1 MKKHL
6 NTLFVTTQGS
16 YLSKEGEC
24 VLISIDRVEKTR
36 IPLHMLNGIVCFG
49 QVSCSSFLLGHCAE
63 LGIAVTFLTEYG
75 RFLCQMQGPVR
86 GNILLRR
93 AQYRMADN
101 YYQTAIL
108 ARLFVIGKI
117 GNARVTLSRAL
128 RDHPG
133 KTDED
138 RMKSVHHLLAGCIKR
153 LQEAT
158 DQELIRG
165 IEGEAARAYF
175 SVFNECITNT
185 DPVFRFEGRN
195 RRPPLDRV
203 NCLLSFV
210 YTLITH
216 DIRSA
221 LESCGLDPAAGFLH
235 KDRPGR
241 PSLALDM
248 LEEFRSY
255 IGDRLVLSLINR
267 GQVQAKDFD
276 VSETGA
282 VVMKD
287 DTRKTVITAYQQRK
301 QEEIEHPFVG
311 EKMAVGLLWYM
322 QAMLLARFIRGDI
335 ETYPPFFWR

>member
-16 YLSKEGEC
+16 YLSKDGEC
-24 VLISIDRVEKTR
+24 VVISIERIEKTR
-36 IPLHMLNGIVCFG
+36 IPLHMLSGILCFG
-49 QVSCSSFLLGHCAE
+49 QVSCSPFLLGYCAE

-75 RFLCQMQGPVR
+75 RFLCQVQGPVK

-128 RDHPG
+128 RDHPD
-133 KTDED
+133 KTDGE
-138 RMKSVHHLLAGCIKR
+138 KLTNAQHVLAGCIRR
-153 LQEAT
+153 LQDAT
-158 DQELIRG
+158 DQEMIRG
-165 IEGEAARAYF
+165 IEGEAARTYF
-175 SVFNECITNT
+175 GVFDECITNS
-185 DPVFRFEGRN
+185 DRAFRFEGRN

-210 YTLITH
+210 YTLMTH

-267 GQVQAKDFD
+267 GQIHARDFEISD
-276 VSETGA
+276 TGA
-282 VVMKD
+282 VLMND
-287 DTRKTVITAYQQRK
+287 DARKTIITAYQQRK
-301 QEEIEHPFVG
+301 QEELEHPFVG
-311 EKMAVGLLWYM
+311 EKMAVGLLWHM
-322 QAMLLARFIRGDI
+322 QAMLLARYIRGDI
-335 ETYPPFFWR
+335 DTYPPFVWR

>member
-1 MKKHL
+1 
-6 NTLFVTTQGS
+6 
-16 YLSKEGEC
+16 
-24 VLISIDRVEKTR
+24 
-36 IPLHMLNGIVCFG
+36 
-49 QVSCSSFLLGHCAE
+49 
-63 LGIAVTFLTEYG
+63 
-75 RFLCQMQGPVR
+75 MQGPVK

-117 GNARVTLSRAL
+117 GNARITLARAL
-128 RDHPG
+128 RDHPE
-133 KTDED
+133 KTDGVQL
-138 RMKSVHHLLAGCIKR
+138 KNVQHLLAGCIRR

-175 SVFNECITNT
+175 SVLDECITNT
-185 DPVFRFEGRN
+185 DPAFRFEGRN

-203 NCLLSFV
+203 NCLLSFL
-210 YTLITH
+210 YTLLTH

-255 IGDRLVLSLINR
+255 IADRLALSLINR
-267 GQVQAKDFD
+267 GQIQAGDFT

-282 VVMKD
+282 VLMKD
-287 DTRKTVITAYQQRK
+287 DARKTLITAYQRRK
-301 QEEIEHPFVG
+301 QEEIEHPFVK
-311 EKMAVGLLWYM
+311 EKMAVGLLWHM
-322 QAMLLARFIRGDI
+322 QSMLLARYIRGDI
-335 ETYPPFFWR
+335 DTYPPFVWR

>member
-6 NTLFVTTQGS
+6 NTLFVTTQGA

-24 VLISIDRVEKTR
+24 AVISIDRVEKTR
-36 IPLHMLNGIVCFG
+36 IPLHMLNGILCFG
-49 QVSCSSFLLGHCAE
+49 QVSCSPFLLGYCAE

-75 RFLCQMQGPVR
+75 RFLCQMQGPVK

-117 GNARVTLSRAL
+117 GNARITLARVL

-133 KTDED
+133 KTDGV
-138 RMKSVHHLLAGCIKR
+138 KLKNVQHLLAGCIRR

-175 SVFNECITNT
+175 SVFDECITNA
-185 DPVFRFEGRN
+185 DPAFRFEGRN

-210 YTLITH
+210 YTLMTH

-267 GQVQAKDFD
+267 GQVQPKDFEI
-276 VSETGA
+276 SETGA
-282 VVMKD
+282 VFMKD
-287 DTRKTVITAYQQRK
+287 DARKTVITAYQQRK
-301 QEEIEHPFVG
+301 QDEIEHPFVG
-311 EKMAVGLLWYM
+311 EKMAAGLLWHM
-322 QAMLLARFIRGDI
+322 QAMLLARYIRGDI
-335 ETYPPFFWR
+335 DTYPPFVWR

>member
-24 VLISIDRVEKTR
+24 VVILIDRVEKTR
-36 IPLHMLNGIVCFG
+36 IPLHMLSGILCFG
-49 QVSCSSFLLGHCAE
+49 QVSCSPFLLGHCAE

-117 GNARVTLSRAL
+117 GNARVTLLRAM
-128 RDHPG
+128 RDHPE
-133 KTDED
+133 KTDVA
-138 RMKSVHHLLAGCIKR
+138 KLKNAQHVLAGCVRR

-175 SVFNECITNT
+175 NVFDECITSA
-185 DPVFRFEGRN
+185 DPAFRFDGRN

-210 YTLITH
+210 YTLTTH

-221 LESCGLDPAAGFLH
+221 LESSGLDPAAGFLH

-255 IGDRLVLSLINR
+255 ICDRLVLSLINR
-267 GQVQAKDFD
+267 GQIHAKDFE

-282 VVMKD
+282 VLMND
-287 DTRKTVITAYQQRK
+287 DARKTVLTAYQQRK

-311 EKMAVGLLWYM
+311 EKMAVGLLWHM
-322 QAMLLARFIRGDI
+322 QAMLLARYIRGDI
-335 ETYPPFFWR
+335 DTYPPFVWR

>member
-36 IPLHMLNGIVCFG
+36 IPLHMLHGIVCFG
-49 QVSCSSFLLGHCAE
+49 QVSCSPFLLGYCAE

-93 AQYRMADN
+93 SQYRMADN
-101 YYQTAIL
+101 YYQTALL

-117 GNARVTLSRAL
+117 GNARVTLARVL

-133 KTDED
+133 KTDEV
-138 RMKSVHHLLAGCIKR
+138 KIKNVQHLLAGCIKR
-153 LQEAT
+153 LQEAA

-165 IEGEAARAYF
+165 IEGEAAKAYF

-185 DPVFRFEGRN
+185 DPAFRFDGRN

-203 NCLLSFV
+203 NCLLSFI
-210 YTLITH
+210 YTLMTH

-267 GQVQAKDFD
+267 GQVQAKDFE

-287 DTRKTVITAYQQRK
+287 DARKTVITVYQQRK
-301 QEEIEHPFVG
+301 QEEIVHPFVG
-311 EKMAVGLLWYM
+311 EKMPAGLLWHM
-322 QAMLLARFIRGDI
+322 QAMLLARYIRGDI
-335 ETYPPFFWR
+335 DTYPPFVWR

>member
-49 QVSCSSFLLGHCAE
+49 QVSCSPFLLGHCAQ
-63 LGIAVTFLTEYG
+63 LGVAVTFLTEHG
-75 RFLCQMQGPVR
+75 RFLCQMQGPVK

-101 YYQTAIL
+101 YDQTATL

-117 GNARVTLSRAL
+117 GNARVTLARAL
-128 RDHPG
+128 RDHPE
-133 KTDED
+133 KTDGE
-138 RMKSVHHLLAGCIKR
+138 KLKNAQHVLAGCIRR

-165 IEGEAARAYF
+165 IEGEAAKAYF
-175 SVFNECITNT
+175 SVFDECITAD
-185 DPVFRFEGRN
+185 DPAFRFEGRS

-210 YTLITH
+210 YTLMTH

-267 GQVQAKDFD
+267 GQIHAKDFD
-276 VSETGA
+276 ISETGA
-282 VVMKD
+282 VAMKD
-287 DTRKTVITAYQQRK
+287 DARKTLITAYQQRK

-311 EKMAVGLLWYM
+311 EKMAVGLLWHM
-322 QAMLLARFIRGDI
+322 QAMLLARYIRGDI
-335 ETYPPFFWR
+335 DMYPPFVWR

>member
-1 MKKHL
+1 LKKHL
-6 NTLFVTTQGS
+6 NTLFVTTQGA

-24 VLISIDRVEKTR
+24 AVISIDRTEKTR
-36 IPLHMLNGIVCFG
+36 IPLHMLNGILCFG
-49 QVSCSSFLLGHCAE
+49 QVSCSPFLLGHCAE
-63 LGIAVTFLTEYG
+63 LGITVTFLTDYG
-75 RFLCQMQGPVR
+75 KFLCQMQGPVR

-101 YYQTAIL
+101 YFQTAVL
-108 ARLFVIGKI
+108 ARSFVIGKI
-117 GNARVTLSRAL
+117 GNARVTLSRTL
-128 RDHPG
+128 RDHPE
-133 KTDED
+133 KVDES
-138 RMKSVHHLLAGCIKR
+138 RMYHAQRLLAGCIKR
-153 LQEAT
+153 LQEAE

-165 IEGEAARAYF
+165 IEGEAARIYF
-175 SVFNECITNT
+175 DVFDDCITNP
-185 DPVFRFEGRN
+185 DPKFRFTGRN

-203 NCLLSFV
+203 NCLLSFL
-210 YTLITH
+210 YTLLTH

-255 IGDRLVLSLINR
+255 MADRLALSLINR
-267 GQVQAKDFD
+267 GQIKAKDFD

-282 VVMKD
+282 VIMKD

-301 QEEIEHPFVG
+301 QDEIEHPFVG
-311 EKMAVGLLWYM
+311 EKMAVGLLWHM
-322 QAMLLARFIRGDI
+322 QAMLLSRYIRGDI
-335 ETYPPFFWR
+335 DAYPPFVWR

>member
-24 VLISIDRVEKTR
+24 AVIKIDRVEKTR
-36 IPLHMLNGIVCFG
+36 IPLHMLNGILCFG
-49 QVSCSSFLLGHCAE
+49 QVSCSPFLLGYCAE

-75 RFLCQMQGPVR
+75 KFLCQMQGPVR

-101 YYQTAIL
+101 YLQTAIL
-108 ARLFVIGKI
+108 ARSFVIGKI
-117 GNARVTLSRAL
+117 GNARVTLARAL
-128 RDHPG
+128 RDHPE
-133 KTDED
+133 KVDA
-138 RMKSVHHLLAGCIKR
+138 MKLKHVQHLMAGCIKR
-153 LQEAT
+153 LQEMT
-158 DQELIRG
+158 DQEQIRG
-165 IEGEAARAYF
+165 VEGEAAKLYF
-175 SVFNECITNT
+175 EVFDECITSS
-185 DPVFRFEGRN
+185 DPLFRFSGRN

-203 NCLLSFV
+203 NCLISFL
-210 YTLITH
+210 YTLLTH

-248 LEEFRSY
+248 LEEFRSF
-255 IGDRLVLSLINR
+255 IADRLALSLINR
-267 GQVQAKDFD
+267 GQVQAKDFT

-282 VVMKD
+282 VLMKD
-287 DTRKTVITAYQQRK
+287 DTRKTIITAYQQRK
-301 QEEIEHPFVG
+301 QEEIEHPFVR
-311 EKMAVGLLWYM
+311 EKMPIGLLWHM
-322 QAMLLARFIRGDI
+322 QAMLLSRYIRGDI
-335 ETYPPFFWR
+335 DAYPPFVWR

>member
-1 MKKHL
+1 LKKLL

-24 VLISIDRVEKTR
+24 VLISIERVEKTR

-49 QVSCSSFLLGHCAE
+49 QVSCSPFLLGYCAE

-75 RFLCQMQGPVR
+75 RFLCQMQGPVK

-101 YYQTAIL
+101 YYQTALL

-117 GNARVTLSRAL
+117 GNARVTLARAL
-128 RDHPG
+128 RDHPE
-133 KTDED
+133 KTDEEQL
-138 RMKSVHHLLAGCIKR
+138 KHVQHVLAGCIKR

-165 IEGEAARAYF
+165 IEGEAAKAYF
-175 SVFNECITNT
+175 SVFNECITNV
-185 DPVFRFEGRN
+185 DPAFRFEGRN

-210 YTLITH
+210 YTLMTH

-221 LESCGLDPAAGFLH
+221 LESSGLDPAAGFLH

-255 IGDRLVLSLINR
+255 IGDRLVMSLINR

-287 DTRKTVITAYQQRK
+287 DTRKALITAYQQRK
-301 QEEIEHPFVG
+301 QDEIEHPFVG
-311 EKMAVGLLWYM
+311 EKMAVGLLWHM
-322 QAMLLARFIRGDI
+322 QAMLLARYIRGDI
-335 ETYPPFFWR
+335 ETYPPFVWR

>member
-24 VLISIDRVEKTR
+24 VVISIERVEKTR
-36 IPLHMLNGIVCFG
+36 IPLHMLSGILCFG
-49 QVSCSSFLLGHCAE
+49 QVSCSPFLLGYCAE

-75 RFLCQMQGPVR
+75 RFLCQMQGPVK

-93 AQYRMADN
+93 AQYRLADN
-101 YYQTAIL
+101 YYQSAIL
-108 ARLFVIGKI
+108 ARHFVIGKI
-117 GNARVTLSRAL
+117 GNARVTLSRTF
-128 RDHPG
+128 RDHPDKIDG
-133 KTDED
+133 EKLTNAQH
-138 RMKSVHHLLAGCIKR
+138 VLAGCIRR
-153 LQEAT
+153 LQDAT

-165 IEGEAARAYF
+165 IEGEAARTYF
-175 SVFNECITNT
+175 GVFDECITNP
-185 DPVFRFEGRN
+185 DRAFRFAGRN

-210 YTLITH
+210 YMLMTH

-221 LESCGLDPAAGFLH
+221 LESYGLDPAAGFLH

-267 GQVQAKDFD
+267 GQIHSRDFD

-282 VVMKD
+282 VVMSD
-287 DTRKTVITAYQQRK
+287 DSRKMLITAYQQRK

-311 EKMAVGLLWYM
+311 EKMAVGLLWHM
-322 QAMLLARFIRGDI
+322 QAMLLARYIRGDI
-335 ETYPPFFWR
+335 DAYPPFVWR